1 MTKDL
6 VALSN
11 RARSIAIVAVFVA
24 GATLITGPAPARA
37 IARGF
42 GGIAI
47 PDGLATRLV
56 AFRPLSSRRRRR
68 RRDAHPV
75 WGTQASHRPPQE
87 APEAAEQ
94 AAPDDVG
101 VEPVAEHAAPPE
113 VHPEPVAEQAAPDDV
128 SVEPVADQAAPET
141 GHPVPVARAMAANGS
156 TKHGTGLQAGAPVIG
171 YVTTPEH
178 AVSGDLSPTER
189 AIEQACERA
198 GWKLVAIVRDPEGGR
213 ILDRPGLSHA
223 LEQIADGQAEGLVVN
238 DARLLSRSLDF
249 AGLVHWFRDAE
260 AALIALDLGLDTSTP
275 EGSRVA
281 STLITINGWAGERI
295 ARRATV
301 AVAARPE
308 VLERVAAMHRDDM
321 PLHQIAERL
330 NAEGVVTP
338 SGSEVWWPSTVQTA
352 LRYWRAQARAP
363 VEELSLERRA
373 SG

>member
-1 MTKDL
+1 
-6 VALSN
+6 VA
-11 RARSIAIVAVFVA
+11 A
-24 GATLITGPAPARA
+24 ATLITGPAPARA
-37 IARGF
+37 LARSFCGF
-42 GGIAI
+42 AI
-47 PDGLATRLV
+47 PEGLAMRIS
-56 AFRPLSSRRRRR
+56 AFRSLSSRRRRR
-68 RRDAHPV
+68 RRDSHAA
-75 WGTQASHRPPQE
+75 WRGQAVHSPLAQAREAAEEATAETVHHEPAQ
-87 APEAAEQ
+87 APEAAAE
-94 AAPDDVG
+94 AAPEAVRQ
-101 VEPVAEHAAPPE
+101 EPVAEATNGAAPSE
-113 VHPEPVAEQAAPDDV
+113 
-128 SVEPVADQAAPET
+128 
-141 GHPVPVARAMAANGS
+141 PVARAASENGS
-156 TKHGTGLQAGAPVIG
+156 ARHGTGLQAGAPVIG

-178 AVSGDLSPTER
+178 AVNGDLSPTER

-295 ARRATV
+295 ARRASV
-301 AVAARPE
+301 PVAARPE
-308 VLERVAAMHRDDM
+308 VLERVAAMHRDDI
-321 PLHQIAERL
+321 PPHAIAEQL

-338 SGSEVWWPSTVQTA
+338 TGSDVWWPSTVQTA

-363 VEELSLERRA
+363 MEELPLERRA